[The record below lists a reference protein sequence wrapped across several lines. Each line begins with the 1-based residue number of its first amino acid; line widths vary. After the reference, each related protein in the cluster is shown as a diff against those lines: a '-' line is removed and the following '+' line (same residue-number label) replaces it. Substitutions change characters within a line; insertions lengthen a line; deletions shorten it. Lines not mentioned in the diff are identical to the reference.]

1 MCSVPRRTWTM
12 TDGAPSAGECGA
24 ERSHALPL
32 VADAPEPL
40 LCRGLAE
47 VGAVGSPDLA
57 PLVAWFR
64 AELAALMARDAS
76 AAMDPASP
84 VSSRSILSLAG

>member
-47 VGAVGSPDLA
+47 VGAVGSPDL
-57 PLVAWFR
+57 R
-64 AELAALMARDAS
+64 
-76 AAMDPASP
+76 DPAVLMEACRRDPYSGAVP
-84 VSSRSILSLAG
+84 K

>member
-1 MCSVPRRTWTM
+1 M
-12 TDGAPSAGECGA
+12 TDEAPSAGECGA

-47 VGAVGSPDLA
+47 VGAVGSPDL
-57 PLVAWFR
+57 R
-64 AELAALMARDAS
+64 
-76 AAMDPASP
+76 DPAVLMEVCRRDGSGAAP
-84 VSSRSILSLAG
+84 K